1 MPSATPA
8 HKYTPTDAKRA
19 VANAFAAGEANNI
32 LAALHAF
39 ELTFAESS
47 EWPWM
52 RWRHLSEDDPA
63 YLDALPDTIPG
74 NLENNL
80 ATTVLHVALA
90 VRRANTEN
98 NGAGQLFKAPAEL
111 IEASK
116 ELGPSLQ
123 LELMMLGV
131 HERRWK
137 VVEALASRLLAVD
150 GVTGNAKLDLIA
162 DDLLLDT
169 LFFSIY
175 RPYMPHYVDNP
186 KPLVDRL
193 AALAEGTSVARVLAR
208 GSIAALTYR
217 ANMLALTGA
226 FDDALELYQQAVTA
240 DGFRSPV
247 FQQVQTLLPVNSL
260 RNEDQTTDIEWYH
273 ARSTTHFHYTHAP
286 AGEHGILVSAEPSY
300 FERYAALYASIVG
313 TCSPGALIH
322 FHLINFPADQADTL
336 AKLREI
342 EKTCGV
348 RINHSFEV
356 NQLLVDRPQLK
367 GGVCVNT
374 RYIYLP
380 DYLEAYAS
388 VTITDIDGWLTKPV
402 AGLTDFGD
410 RDTLV
415 SSWIWKKNTGYW
427 RLPWGNVSGG
437 YVSIRSTEASL
448 RFARLIA
455 QYLSKLF
462 ARNAYSQ
469 KPMFYADQAAHFL
482 CLKHAE
488 KHWGMN
494 IGFIGGGF
502 AQSAELPFHD
512 RFAGKQQAMRD
523 KLAELQEGTEPNAGD

>member
-8 HKYTPTDAKRA
+8 HNQTPADAKRA
-19 VANAFAAGEANNI
+19 VSNAFATGEANSV

-39 ELTFAESS
+39 ELTFTEGS

-52 RWRHLSEDDPA
+52 HWRHLSEDDPA
-63 YLDALPDTIPG
+63 FRDALPRTVP
-74 NLENNL
+74 ENTETGL
-80 ATTVLHVALA
+80 ANAVLQVALA
-90 VRRANTEN
+90 VRRAEDEDT
-98 NGAGQLFKAPAEL
+98 GAGALFKAPADL
-111 IEASK
+111 IDASK
-116 ELGPSLQ
+116 TLGPSLQ

-137 VVEALASRLLAVD
+137 VVETLAARLLAHD
-150 GVTGNAKLDLIA
+150 GITGNTEFDLIT

-193 AALAEGTSVARVLAR
+193 AALAEDASVARVLAR

-217 ANMLALTGA
+217 ANMQALTGA
-226 FDDALELYQQAVTA
+226 FDEALELYQQAVTA
-240 DGFRSPV
+240 TGFRSPV

-260 RNEDQTTDIEWYH
+260 RDEDQTNDIGWYRT
-273 ARSTTHFHYTHAP
+273 RSTMHFHYKHAP
-286 AGEHGILVSAEPSY
+286 TGEHGILVSAEPSY
-300 FERYAALYASIVG
+300 FDRYAALYASIVG

-322 FHLINFPADQADTL
+322 FHLINFPADQSDTL

-342 EKTCGV
+342 EETSGV
-348 RINHSFEV
+348 RVNHSFET
-356 NQLLVDRPQLK
+356 NQLMVDRPQLK

-380 DYLEAYAS
+380 DYLEAYTS

-437 YVSIRSTEASL
+437 YVSIRSTTASL

-488 KHWGMN
+488 RHWGMN

-523 KLAELQEGTEPNAGD
+523 KLTKLQEGTAVTDG